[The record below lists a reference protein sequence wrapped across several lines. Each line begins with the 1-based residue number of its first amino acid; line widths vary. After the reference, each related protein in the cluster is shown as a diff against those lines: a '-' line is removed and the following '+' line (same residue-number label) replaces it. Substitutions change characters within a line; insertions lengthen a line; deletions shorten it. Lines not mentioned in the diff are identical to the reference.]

1 MKRRHLT
8 ELPSYFIAKS
18 RNTCFCRVLLP
29 VKLSLLLAGALLV
42 PLYFC
47 RIIRLSIG
55 KQLEKY
61 EQLGIKLE
69 RYSDKAILGK
79 ECLG

>member
-1 MKRRHLT
+1 MF
-8 ELPSYFIAKS
+8 LPRFIAS
-18 RNTCFCRVLLP
+18 EAFLAACRSIAC
-29 VKLSLLLAGALLV
+29 SLYL
-42 PLYFC
+42 C

-61 EQLGIKLE
+61 EQLRIKLE
-69 RYSDKAILGK
+69 RYSDKTILGK

>member
-1 MKRRHLT
+1 
-8 ELPSYFIAKS
+8 
-18 RNTCFCRVLLP
+18 

-42 PLYFC
+42 PLYLY

-61 EQLGIKLE
+61 EQLRIKLE
-69 RYSDKAILGK
+69 RYSDKTILGK

>member
-1 MKRRHLT
+1 M
-8 ELPSYFIAKS
+8 
-18 RNTCFCRVLLP
+18 P

>member
-1 MKRRHLT
+1 MF
-8 ELPSYFIAKS
+8 LPRFIAS
-18 RNTCFCRVLLP
+18 EAFLVACRDI
-29 VKLSLLLAGALLV
+29 SCSTLLV
-42 PLYFC
+42 C

>member
-1 MKRRHLT
+1 
-8 ELPSYFIAKS
+8 
-18 RNTCFCRVLLP
+18 

-42 PLYFC
+42 PLYLC
-47 RIIRLSIG
+47 RIIRLSMG

-61 EQLGIKLE
+61 GQLAIKLE
-69 RYSDKAILGK
+69 RCSDKAILGK